1 MGKRKIQMIKIEN
14 KLNSQITYYKRKKG
28 LIKKT
33 LELALLCDVE
43 TFLVILDKKK
53 KLSITSSKK
62 SPENFI
68 STYLK
73 NLSKRKIKEQFSL
86 NDYPNIFKKGKEIF
100 INKKEKD
107 KEKIVK
113 RTDKRKINS
122 QNQNNNNDTNE
133 DKNNLKYN
141 IKSPEINKSNNN
153 YIESINSFSTLH
165 NNELD
170 KENDNKSN
178 LTLSNKKKKLFSIKI
193 PKSNIKKNKKSSIT
207 NNNISEQYFNDI
219 NNQNNEIIPNIN
231 NTENFQIPTPLC
243 TPRNDNFD
251 FENSP
256 LNFFN
261 YSLEKR
267 ESDFNFSPLN
277 NLNDKIIKD
286 NLNSS
291 FNNNSINYSKHNRII
306 INDSKKEH
314 NLFNF
319 DKNLFSN
326 EFRDYNKDICEKK
339 TKK

>member
-1 MGKRKIQMIKIEN
+1 MIKIEN

-43 TFLVILDKKK
+43 TFLVILNKKK

-68 STYLK
+68 NSYLK

-86 NDYPNIFKKGKEIF
+86 NDYPNIFKGGKEIF
-100 INKKEKD
+100 NKKEKE
-107 KEKIVK
+107 KEKIEK
-113 RTDKRKINS
+113 RTYKRKINS
-122 QNQNNNNDTNE
+122 QNQNNNNDINE
-133 DKNNLKYN
+133 DKNNLKFN
-141 IKSPEINKSNNN
+141 IKSQETNKSNNN
-153 YIESINSFSTLH
+153 YIENINSFPTLQ
-165 NNELD
+165 NNELV

-178 LTLSNKKKKLFSIKI
+178 FTLSNKKKELFSIKI
-193 PKSNIKKNKKSSIT
+193 PKSNIKKNKKSSIKI
-207 NNNISEQYFNDI
+207 NNISEQYFNDI

-243 TPRNDNFD
+243 TPRIDNFD
-251 FENSP
+251 FENSS
-256 LNFFN
+256 LNSL
-261 YSLEKR
+261 SLEKR
-267 ESDFNFSPLN
+267 ESDFNFSTLN

-306 INDSKKEH
+306 INDSKIEH

-319 DKNLFSN
+319 DNYLISN
-326 EFRDYNKDICEKK
+326 ELKDYNKDICEKK